1 MKIKK
6 IELTHDVLWGDI
18 VFDFTDYSG
27 GIVDTVILAGENGCG
42 KTRLLNI
49 IYEFSNFNLNSPSSN
64 TKRVFDV
71 VFNPDEIQALLQQ
84 ERLKDSLIEPTG
96 EFIFTFNFNVQP
108 GKWDRLNI
116 EYISMQADGTCS
128 KKTFHPSLIINNKD
142 VSILLKSVYST
153 VEINYNP
160 KATSTVTSREIDEQ
174 IEQSVKSGP
183 DLATEIQQLLIDI
196 QNNDANDLLVW
207 VSQNPGI
214 APPKEIINRRISR
227 FKKAFAT
234 VFDSLNFCEVKT
246 YNGNKHVFFTKGK
259 NEVNISDL
267 SSGEK
272 QIVFRGAFLLRN
284 QQSIK
289 GNLILIDEPEISL
302 HPVWQEKILRFYR
315 NLFTENACQ
324 TSQLFIATHSPFII
338 HSDDRC
344 NDKVIVL
351 NQINDKIMIDDS
363 PEYLGVG
370 KRKAIAQAFNTNVFN
385 KQYNKNDIVF
395 VEGETDEKYLNT
407 YLEKILPSGR
417 KYSFKWIGAYS
428 GAKGRAINSGD
439 SALNSLLSFLK
450 ANRGVITSR
459 IVLLYDSD
467 TSKVEESFDNVAVLT
482 IPYNHDNTLYKKGIE
497 NLLSL
502 PSEYNKDEFYVEKE
516 SGTDEYGAPKKVFRL
531 DKTKLC
537 NYICDDIKLDF
548 FKNFDVLIK
557 KIDESFSHL

>member
-1 MKIKK
+1 M
-6 IELTHDVLWGDI
+6 
-18 VFDFTDYSG
+18 
-27 GIVDTVILAGENGCG
+27 
-42 KTRLLNI
+42 
-49 IYEFSNFNLNSPSSN
+49 
-64 TKRVFDV
+64 
-71 VFNPDEIQALLQQ
+71 
-84 ERLKDSLIEPTG
+84 
-96 EFIFTFNFNVQP
+96 
-108 GKWDRLNI
+108 
-116 EYISMQADGTCS
+116 
-128 KKTFHPSLIINNKD
+128 
-142 VSILLKSVYST
+142 
-153 VEINYNP
+153 
-160 KATSTVTSREIDEQ
+160 
-174 IEQSVKSGP
+174 
-183 DLATEIQQLLIDI
+183 
-196 QNNDANDLLVW
+196 
-207 VSQNPGI
+207 
-214 APPKEIINRRISR
+214 
-227 FKKAFAT
+227 
-234 VFDSLNFCEVKT
+234 
-246 YNGNKHVFFTKGK
+246 
-259 NEVNISDL
+259 
-267 SSGEK
+267 
-272 QIVFRGAFLLRN
+272 RN

-351 NQINDKIMIDDS
+351 NQNNDKIMIDDS

-482 IPYNHDNTLYKKGIE
+482 IPYNHDNTLYQKR
-497 NLLSL
+497 
-502 PSEYNKDEFYVEKE
+502 Y
-516 SGTDEYGAPKKVFRL
+516 R
-531 DKTKLC
+531 KLT
-537 NYICDDIKLDF
+537 IATIR
-548 FKNFDVLIK
+548 IQQR
-557 KIDESFSHL
+557 

>member
-1 MKIKK
+1 MKIKR
-6 IELTHDVLWGDI
+6 IELNHDALWGDI

-49 IYEFSNFNLNSPSSN
+49 IYEFSNYNLNSPSLD
-64 TKRVFDV
+64 TKRIFDV
-71 VFNPDEIQALLQQ
+71 VFNPDEIQTLLRQ
-84 ERLKDSLIEPTG
+84 ERLKDSLVKPTG

-108 GKWDRLNI
+108 GTWERLNV
-116 EYISMQADGTCS
+116 EYISMQSDGVCT
-128 KKTFHPSLIINNKD
+128 KKTFHPSLIVNNKE
-142 VSILLKSVYST
+142 VSSLLKSVYST

-160 KATSTVTSREIDEQ
+160 KSTSTVTSKEIDEQ

-207 VSQNPGI
+207 VNQHPGM

-227 FKKAFAT
+227 FKNAFAT

-246 YNGNKHVFFTKGK
+246 YKGNKHVLFTKGK

-289 GNLILIDEPEISL
+289 GNLVLIDEPEISL
-302 HPVWQEKILRFYR
+302 HPVWQEKILRYYR
-315 NLFTENACQ
+315 NLFTENGCQ
-324 TSQLFIATHSPFII
+324 TSQLFIATHSPFVI
-338 HSDDRC
+338 HSEDRC

-351 NQINDKIMIDDS
+351 CQINDRIMIDDS

-370 KRKAIAQAFNTNVFN
+370 KQKAIAQAFNTNVFN
-385 KQYNKNDIVF
+385 AQYDKDDIVF

-407 YLEKILPSGR
+407 YLENICPGGR

-428 GAKGRAINSGD
+428 GGKGKAINSGD

-459 IVLLYDSD
+459 IVILYDSD
-467 TSKVEESFDNVAVLT
+467 TSKVEEFFDNVAVLT
-482 IPYNHDNTLYKKGIE
+482 MPYNHDNALYKKRYRKLTIAAIGIQQ
-497 NLLSL
+497 
-502 PSEYNKDEFYVEKE
+502 
-516 SGTDEYGAPKKVFRL
+516 R
-531 DKTKLC
+531 
-537 NYICDDIKLDF
+537 
-548 FKNFDVLIK
+548 
-557 KIDESFSHL
+557 